1 MKTPNDGIPF
11 EKMLVIPLVDIYIV
25 ESMANR
31 TGAVSE
37 THLDTVST
45 FGCYHTI
52 KHEMGIFA
60 VYAKIIFKNVIKRDK
75 RKRKPQ
81 AK

>member
-1 MKTPNDGIPF
+1 MKTSNDGIPF

-25 ESMANR
+25 DSMVNR
-31 TGAVSE
+31 TGAVLE
-37 THLDTVST
+37 THLDTVGT

-60 VYAKIIFKNVIKRDK
+60 VYAKLFSKM
-75 RKRKPQ
+75 
-81 AK
+81 